1 MIDLNNKDNNINE
14 NNYSQIDD
22 EEDEINSTNNL
33 IEELTFGCSTNS
45 FKRPKINIINQ
56 ETNEEAQQ
64 KNESEIFEISE
75 DLKDFNDIKKMM
87 KKTEK
92 KYYSDVNNNNKD
104 NNIISISESNNSKD
118 SQVKVINNSKNTKDK
133 NNIFN
138 NENKDINLNIN
149 INTDSNNNINIQNY
163 DTLNT
168 INSIASTIRENNNNA
183 LNNNI
188 NQSLKNLLIN
198 NRNEIISIKE
208 TKYDITLTSMDSST
222 IKIDKQSINQSLINL
237 VYGNKDKIRND
248 LSSYNSNLSNNN
260 IKNDIKSSEEINQS
274 LINLINVKNETN
286 SKKSNGM
293 HKKKENVNLDNMFKD
308 LKYKLKMEK
317 IGKKILYTGFVDMY
331 DDNSEKKKIKH
342 VNIINKDK
350 NNNLSDDEHK
360 LEKLY
365 VYENNGIINNNEK
378 IKSELTL
385 KNRIDE
391 DKYYYINQNKD
402 INKKIHYSKLFQ
414 NNKKI

>member
-118 SQVKVINNSKNTKDK
+118 NQAKVINNSKNTKDK

-149 INTDSNNNINIQNY
+149 INTDRNNNINIQNY

-293 HKKKENVNLDNMFKD
+293 YKKKENVNLDNMFKD

-350 NNNLSDDEHK
+350 NKYIIKNNFFIFIL
-360 LEKLY
+360 
-365 VYENNGIINNNEK
+365 
-378 IKSELTL
+378 IK
-385 KNRIDE
+385 K
-391 DKYYYINQNKD
+391 
-402 INKKIHYSKLFQ
+402 
-414 NNKKI
+414 